1 MSPAPPERPDDRAAE
16 RDASEPPP
24 LLGSWRN
31 LYALIAVL
39 LAIEILFCGWLS
51 TLGR

>member
-1 MSPAPPERPDDRAAE
+1 MSPAPPEE
-16 RDASEPPP
+16 RDEPAIGGAEEPPP
-24 LLGSWRN
+24 VLGSWRH
-31 LYALIAVL
+31 LYTLVALL

>member
-1 MSPAPPERPDDRAAE
+1 MSPEPPERPERGAAGGDD
-16 RDASEPPP
+16 EPPP
-24 LLGSWRN
+24 VLSSWRN
-31 LYALIAVL
+31 LYALIALL